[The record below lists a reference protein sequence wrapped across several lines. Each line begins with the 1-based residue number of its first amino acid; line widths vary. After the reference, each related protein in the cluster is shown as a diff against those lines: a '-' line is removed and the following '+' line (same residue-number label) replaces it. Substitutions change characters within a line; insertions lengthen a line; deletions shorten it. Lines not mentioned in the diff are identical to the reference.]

1 MSAERMAQYV
11 KEGTEAF
18 DDPFPAGGRR
28 LASGRA
34 FERMLNPLSTFIS
47 MQGFVPEKGDLKR
60 PPLVWKEEEMPW
72 WLNEMHRILWL

>member
-34 FERMLNPLSTFIS
+34 FEHMLNWLSAF
-47 MQGFVPEKGDLKR
+47 MFMHDFVFENGGLEGTEAPA
-60 PPLVWKEEEMPW
+60 
-72 WLNEMHRILWL
+72 

>member
-34 FERMLNPLSTFIS
+34 FERALNWLSAFMF
-47 MQGFVPEKGDLKR
+47 MQDFVFENGGLE
-60 PPLVWKEEEMPW
+60 WTEASA
-72 WLNEMHRILWL
+72 